1 LRVIVGR
8 ADERLHLGAL
18 EQAVDIVIVP
28 REIDRKFLRRLL
40 LPEFCRNGLEL
51 LDEGSRVI
59 ASDGLCPSTIDTLSA
74 A

>member
-28 REIDRKFLRRLL
+28 HEIDGKFLRRLL
-40 LPEFCRNGLEL
+40 LREIVETVWRF
-51 LDEGSRVI
+51 
-59 ASDGLCPSTIDTLSA
+59 STKV
-74 A
+74 